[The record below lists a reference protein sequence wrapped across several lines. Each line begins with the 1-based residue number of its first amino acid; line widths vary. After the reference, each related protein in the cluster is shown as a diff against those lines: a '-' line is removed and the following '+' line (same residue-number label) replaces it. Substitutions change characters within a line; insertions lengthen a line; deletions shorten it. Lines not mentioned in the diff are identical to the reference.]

1 MKSSHAFDLI
11 KSLSMS
17 EKRNFKIFSSRHVI
31 GEINKS
37 NILFDVLDK
46 IDTYNEVEIASRLKQ
61 SKFDLKYLKA
71 DQNYLYNLI
80 LRSLKQFHESKS
92 ANLQVKTA
100 LCDIEILFDKGAFRQ
115 CFKEI
120 TKAKETAW
128 KSELFDL
135 LLNILFWERK
145 LSLFYTEGMK
155 TEVEIVLEMEE
166 VNSKINSYLSYTQ
179 LYSYCL
185 VLMRKMVSQRNK
197 TIIAEFEKKLE
208 SPLVKNFNSKLPL
221 ICQIRYYQIF
231 ALWYFIQGDRKN
243 ELIQNR
249 KLIRLIDQNV
259 FYKEEYPLDYV
270 NTYSRILSIVKDI
283 EPKEFDTELK
293 NMRGFAPI
301 SESIAYKRVQAQIFS
316 NSFTMQ
322 LSFLITSKKYKLAY
336 ELIDELQNGL
346 KEYSKIVSPS
356 TNVTFRYIIAYLYF
370 ANGEFKQAKKAVNFV
385 LNEFEEKIRPE
396 IYNFARIL
404 NILIHYE
411 LKDYG
416 MIKSL
421 HNSALYYF
429 KKQNNP
435 YKTENLFLNYF
446 GNPKRYKSS
455 IKESLL
461 ELKTEFE
468 QIKSDKAES
477 NVFKYFE
484 FIDWIDSKL
493 KGVSMAKL
501 QK

>member
-1 MKSSHAFDLI
+1 MKSSHAYDLI

-46 IDTYNEVEIASRLKQ
+46 IEIYDEVEITNQLRKN
-61 SKFDLKYLKA
+61 KFDLKYLKA
-71 DQNYLYNLI
+71 DQNYLYNLV

-92 ANLQVKTA
+92 ANLQVKSA
-100 LCDIEILFDKGAFRQ
+100 LCEIEILFDKGVFRQ
-115 CFKEI
+115 CHKEI
-120 TKAKETAW
+120 IKAKEIAW

-155 TEVEIVLEMEE
+155 TEVEIVLEMEV
-166 VNSKINSYLSYTQ
+166 VNEKINSYLSYTQ

-185 VLMRKMVSQRNK
+185 VLMRKMVNLRNK
-197 TIIAEFEKKLE
+197 TIISDFENRLD
-208 SPLVKNFNSKLPL
+208 SPLIKNFNSKLPI

-231 ALWYFIQGDRKN
+231 ALWYFIKADRKN

-249 KLIRLIDQNV
+249 KLIKLIDKSI

-270 NTYSRILSIVKDI
+270 NTYSRILSIVKDV

-293 NMRGFAPI
+293 KMRSFSPAI
-301 SESIAYKRVQAQIFS
+301 ESISYKRAQAQIFS

-322 LSFLITSKKYKLAY
+322 LSFLIANKKYKLAY
-336 ELIDELQNGL
+336 ELIDDLQTGL
-346 KEYSKIVSPS
+346 KDYSKILSPS
-356 TNVTFRYIIAYLYF
+356 TIITFRYIIAYLYF
-370 ANGEFKQAKKAVNFV
+370 ANAEYKQAKKAVNSV
-385 LNEFEEKIRPE
+385 LNDFEESTRPE
-396 IYNFARIL
+396 IFNFAKIL

-411 LKDYG
+411 LKDFSV
-416 MIKSL
+416 IKSL
-421 HNSALYYF
+421 HNSAVYYF

-446 GNPKRYKSS
+446 GNPKRYILT
-455 IKESLL
+455 IKTSLL
-461 ELKTEFE
+461 ELKNEFE
-468 QIKSDKAES
+468 EIKSDKSES

-493 KGVSMAKL
+493 KGVSMANL

>member
-1 MKSSHAFDLI
+1 MKSSHAYELI
-11 KSLSMS
+11 KSLTMS

-37 NILFDVLDK
+37 NILFDVLDQMESY
-46 IDTYNEVEIASRLKQ
+46 DEIEMGTKLKGT
-61 SKFDLKYLKA
+61 KFDLKYLKA

-120 TKAKETAW
+120 NKAKEIAW
-128 KSELFDL
+128 KSELYDL

-155 TEVEIVLEMEE
+155 SEVEIVAEMSD
-166 VNSKINSYLSYTQ
+166 VSSKFNLYLSYTN
-179 LYSYCL
+179 LYSSCL
-185 VLMRKMVSQRNK
+185 VLMRQMVKLRNEK
-197 TIIAEFEKKLE
+197 IITEFEKKLD
-208 SPLVKNFNSKLPL
+208 SPLIKDFSTKLPV
-221 ICQIRYYQIF
+221 ICQIRYYQIQ
-231 ALWYFIQGDRKN
+231 ALWFFIQADRKN
-243 ELIQNR
+243 ELVQNR
-249 KLIRLIDQNV
+249 KLIKLIDQNK
-259 FYKEEYPLDYV
+259 FYHEEYPLDYV

-283 EPKEFDTELK
+283 EPKEFDNELNK
-293 NMRGFAPI
+293 MRSFAPLP
-301 SESIAYKRVQAQIFS
+301 ESIAYRRVQAQLFS

-322 LSFLITSKKYKLAY
+322 FSFLIANKKYKIAY
-336 ELIDELQNGL
+336 ELVDELLNGL

-356 TNVTFRYIIAYLYF
+356 TNITFRYIIAYLYF
-370 ANGEFKQAKKAVNFV
+370 SNGEYKQAKKAVNFV
-385 LNEFEEKIRPE
+385 LNEFEEKVRPE
-396 IYNFARIL
+396 IYNFAKVL

-411 LKDYG
+411 LKDYS

-421 HNSALYYF
+421 HNSAMYYF

-446 GNPKRYKSS
+446 GNPKRYKSN

-461 ELKTEFE
+461 ELKNEFE
-468 QIKSDKAES
+468 AIKSDKAES
-477 NVFKYFE
+477 NVFRYFE

-501 QK
+501 YK